1 MENNNIEIDNEI
13 RSYFNELL
21 LKSEIS
27 VDEEKKEKMLCFLE
41 LLHEKNKVMNLTA
54 IRDKKGMAEKHF
66 IDSLFLA
73 KIIKEEEK
81 KIIDVGTGAGF
92 PGLVLAI
99 YYPEKEFLLVDSVRK
114 KIEFIKRTEIKQ
126 KLDSITIQSD
136 LKEVITRLDSVNF
149 SNDSIL
155 SLQPLTIENKI
166 PSTENVLLFKIRSD
180 VVGYYNIVKQM
191 FQELESFTSIAKEI
205 NYSFNILNEQ
215 GLTHQ
220 EIYENLTN
228 HIIRCTG
235 LDSNKRL
242 SCEIIVSFFI
252 QNCEVYNEITK

>member
-1 MENNNIEIDNEI
+1 MENNHIEIDNEI
-13 RSYFNELL
+13 RNYFNELL

-27 VDEEKKEKMLCFLE
+27 VDEEKKKKMLGFLG

-114 KIEFIKRTEIKQ
+114 KIEFINEVIEKLNIKNVKTSSERAEELIKNKRENFDTALCRGVANLRIILEYMIPFLKVNGRFLPQ
-126 KLDSITIQSD
+126 KLN
-136 LKEVITRLDSVNF
+136 LN
-149 SNDSIL
+149 
-155 SLQPLTIENKI
+155 
-166 PSTENVLLFKIRSD
+166 
-180 VVGYYNIVKQM
+180 
-191 FQELESFTSIAKEI
+191 ELEESGNALKKLSASVENIHKFHLPESGDERIVLEIQKLKKTDGKYPRKTGIPAKKP
-205 NYSFNILNEQ
+205 L
-215 GLTHQ
+215 
-220 EIYENLTN
+220 
-228 HIIRCTG
+228 
-235 LDSNKRL
+235 
-242 SCEIIVSFFI
+242 
-252 QNCEVYNEITK
+252 